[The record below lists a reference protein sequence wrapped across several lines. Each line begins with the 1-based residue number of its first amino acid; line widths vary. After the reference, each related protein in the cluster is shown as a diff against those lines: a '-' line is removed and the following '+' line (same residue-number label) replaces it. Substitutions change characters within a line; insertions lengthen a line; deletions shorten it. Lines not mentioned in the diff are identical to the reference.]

1 MLSVKTSCVFS
12 IAGRSACRCA
22 VRSAEVYG
30 KCVAPYPAIAS
41 RAFCFSW
48 RTPRIGVV
56 HGFVKKT
63 QKAPADAIALA
74 AKRMKE
80 MKK

>member
-1 MLSVKTSCVFS
+1 MREWLRELGTIVED
-12 IAGRSACRCA
+12 A
-22 VRSAEVYG
+22 
-30 KCVAPYPAIAS
+30 
-41 RAFCFSW
+41 
-48 RTPRIGVV
+48 RIGVV